1 MANRKQR
8 RQQRRLKGKLP
19 GETLVEA
26 LTRKQKQLEIFRDA
40 VKDHSLEDKA
50 EVRTRRAIWLCVLA
64 MKRAFDTTPEQF
76 LEFSEALRVEVSQY
90 EKRKRP
96 GFGDDVYANEMLRRE
111 ASACIGGEVGP
122 LYDEEMLEAVEQ
134 MANTRTHGD
143 QIRAMTDEELAVELL
158 KYWRLT
164 VDKDGF
170 EDLSV
175 HWCSADCPEDECD
188 EDLHLACI
196 RDWLRSPVKQ
206 EAKDG
211 T

>member
-76 LEFSEALRVEVSQY
+76 LEFSEALRVEISQY

-122 LYDEEMLEAVEQ
+122 LYDEEMLESVEQ

-143 QIRAMTDEELAVELL
+143 QIRAMTDEELAPALL
-158 KYWRLT
+158 KIWRAT
-164 VDKDGF
+164 IHSEGF
-170 EDLSV
+170 EDISLN
-175 HWCSADCPEDECD
+175 WCTMACDGKICD
-188 EDLHLACI
+188 EDHHLACI
-196 RDWLRSPVKQ
+196 RDWLRSPVRQ

-211 T
+211 A